1 MDIYSFL
8 KSQNIDQNS
17 VIIECGCH
25 TGSDTQKLAELFPR
39 NTIHG
44 IEANT
49 VLYNKNAKNNTYSN
63 CVFHNMGLS
72 NINGSRL
79 FYIDTDPTGDAGAS
93 SFLKANP
100 NGGLSHLSKI
110 EIPQE
115 VNCIT
120 LNTFIAN
127 NNIEEVF
134 LLWLDVEQHEFE
146 ILEACSQETLKKIQ
160 HIYTEVNY
168 QEFRKDGKQYSDVF
182 DFLNRNGFK
191 EVFKNS
197 QGSNQLDW
205 QANCLFSRL

>member
-8 KSQNIDQNS
+8 KGQAIDQNS
-17 VIIECGCH
+17 AIIECGCH
-25 TGSDTQKLAELFPR
+25 TGSDTRKLAELFPN

-49 VLYNKNAKNNTYSN
+49 TLYNENVKNNIYSN

-72 NINGSRL
+72 NINGNRL
-79 FYIDTDPTGDAGAS
+79 FYIDTDPKGDAGAS

-100 NGGLSHLSKI
+100 ASGLSHLSKI
-110 EIPQE
+110 ELPQE

-120 LNTFIAN
+120 LNKFMDN
-127 NNIEEVF
+127 NNIEDLF

-146 ILEACSQETLKKIQ
+146 ILEACSPQTLKKIKY
-160 HIYTEVNY
+160 IYTEVNY
-168 QEFRKDGKQYSDVF
+168 QELRKDGKKYNDVY
-182 DFLNRNGFK
+182 DFLYRNGFK
-191 EVFKNS
+191 EVFKTS
-197 QGSNQLDW
+197 QGSEKFDW